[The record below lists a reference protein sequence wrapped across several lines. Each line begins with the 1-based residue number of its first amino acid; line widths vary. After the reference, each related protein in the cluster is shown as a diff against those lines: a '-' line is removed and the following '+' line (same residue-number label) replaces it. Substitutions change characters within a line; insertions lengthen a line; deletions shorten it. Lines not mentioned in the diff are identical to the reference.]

1 MSSRKISV
9 YLLRYAVFGAVMY
22 FSIQLAL
29 AWGVEEKS
37 WFELAWDYIAGGSI
51 GVIAGLVFFF
61 AFGAVGWVS
70 GALYGSIG
78 LLSLMVGGGLGGLGL
93 GAIVNVFR
101 RPEKYNF
108 DWLVISLVLLAGI
121 MTAHLVS
128 QIVGRFASEV
138 ASNEASGELD

>member
-1 MSSRKISV
+1 
-9 YLLRYAVFGAVMY
+9 
-22 FSIQLAL
+22 
-29 AWGVEEKS
+29 
-37 WFELAWDYIAGGSI
+37 
-51 GVIAGLVFFF
+51 
-61 AFGAVGWVS
+61 
-70 GALYGSIG
+70 
-78 LLSLMVGGGLGGLGL
+78 MVGGGLGGLGL

-138 ASNEASGELD
+138 ASNDASGELD